1 MNTAAPN
8 ANRVDVCFGET
19 LDRATMG
26 RCQEILQKSFHKD
39 PDRRGFYIPLPDD
52 LLLRGEKKEAR
63 IDALLEQAKRRHER
77 WHLAY
82 DGNGVLVALSTTFV
96 HTVKMVENGSKRD
109 ILALGDVATHPEYR
123 GRGYGAAVL
132 LAAFAEVNDELDVML
147 WQTGA
152 AQGLYEKFGARVV
165 PTDKIINSSISDP
178 ETQQPTL
185 AFWDLVAMVYPSHP
199 SKWDDKA
206 VVDLMCV
213 GW

>member
-1 MNTAAPN
+1 
-8 ANRVDVCFGET
+8 
-19 LDRATMG
+19 
-26 RCQEILQKSFHKD
+26 
-39 PDRRGFYIPLPDD
+39 
-52 LLLRGEKKEAR
+52 
-63 IDALLEQAKRRHER
+63 
-77 WHLAY
+77 
-82 DGNGVLVALSTTFV
+82 
-96 HTVKMVENGSKRD
+96 MVENGSKRD